1 MLLGNFVLLDPYCDV
16 PNILENNQAKKTIV
30 EIGFGNGEF
39 LAFLAK
45 KYQDSVCFG
54 IEVSKKCIQKASK
67 RLVGYEQRVF
77 LMLGDAKFLLREC
90 FPDESI
96 DHIYMNFPCPWP
108 KTKHEKRRVTSG
120 GFPKVLASVLKTGG
134 VFEVVTDDENYA
146 LEIENIFSNYSTF
159 DCLCHNLNEPRE
171 ISTKYERKWKEEGKV
186 IHTLRFVKTKKD
198 TLIRM
203 TEEGN
208 DVHAIVKL
216 DNLTRESFD
225 KIRGVKGARD
235 ASRWCFGDCYE
246 SENRILLLEV
256 VVSDEDFHQQI
267 YFRLVPRKED
277 WLIKVDPAVKAF
289 ATPAVKGAL
298 EHLRRFLEENGG

>member
-1 MLLGNFVLLDPYCDV
+1 
-16 PNILENNQAKKTIV
+16 
-30 EIGFGNGEF
+30 
-39 LAFLAK
+39 
-45 KYQDSVCFG
+45 
-54 IEVSKKCIQKASK
+54 
-67 RLVGYEQRVF
+67 
-77 LMLGDAKFLLREC
+77 
-90 FPDESI
+90 
-96 DHIYMNFPCPWP
+96 
-108 KTKHEKRRVTSG
+108 
-120 GFPKVLASVLKTGG
+120 
-134 VFEVVTDDENYA
+134 
-146 LEIENIFSNYSTF
+146 
-159 DCLCHNLNEPRE
+159 
-171 ISTKYERKWKEEGKV
+171 
-186 IHTLRFVKTKKD
+186 
-198 TLIRM
+198 M